1 MNKCVCD
8 ICKTNTA
15 QENFKVKQKNLFT
28 IFEPGLVIP
37 RSKWVDIDI
46 CETCYDQLVQV
57 SKEGKKIDE

>member
-15 QENFKVKQKNLFT
+15 QENFKIKQKKLIP
-28 IFEPGLVIP
+28 IFENGIVIP
-37 RSKWVDIDI
+37 MSKWVNIDI

-57 SKEGKKIDE
+57 SKEEK